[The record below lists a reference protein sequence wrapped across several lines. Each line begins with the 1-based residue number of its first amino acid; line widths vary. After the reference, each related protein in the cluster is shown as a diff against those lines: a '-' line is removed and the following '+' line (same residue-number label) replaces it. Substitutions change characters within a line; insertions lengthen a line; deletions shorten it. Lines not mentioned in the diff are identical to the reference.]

1 MGSGRASNKY
11 QYKVLKDAYM
21 LRGRHRA
28 TEKERDIYREI
39 EAGRQR
45 KTRTTRD
52 RETEKK
58 NRWTKTYR
66 QMHKE

>member
-1 MGSGRASNKY
+1 MGSGRASNK
-11 QYKVLKDAYM
+11 YKVLKDAYM

-52 RETEKK
+52 RETEKEQIDK
-58 NRWTKTYR
+58 DI
-66 QMHKE
+66 